1 MLSDRFTNEIEYDE
15 SWMRIMQGFS
25 IVAKRKCE
33 NFIGVA
39 LMDFHVS
46 PEGNTWS

>member
-1 MLSDRFTNEIEYDE
+1 M
-15 SWMRIMQGFS
+15 MQGVS
-25 IVAKRKCE
+25 IVARGSAK
-33 NFIGVA
+33 IGVG

>member
-1 MLSDRFTNEIEYDE
+1 MSPNGPINEIEYDE
-15 SWMRIMQGFS
+15 SLMEIMQGIS

-33 NFIGVA
+33 NFIA